1 MNKKYSQ
8 CCGYLALK
16 RLGEETYFCGNCKKD
31 CETRPYSESW
41 KIEELLTEIRDIL
54 LNIQNKL

>member
-8 CCGYLALK
+8 CCGVIAEEIGAGWVCTHCK
-16 RLGEETYFCGNCKKD
+16 RTCQ
-31 CETRPYSESW
+31 TRGYYENE
-41 KIEELLTEIRDIL
+41 KTDELLTEIRDIL